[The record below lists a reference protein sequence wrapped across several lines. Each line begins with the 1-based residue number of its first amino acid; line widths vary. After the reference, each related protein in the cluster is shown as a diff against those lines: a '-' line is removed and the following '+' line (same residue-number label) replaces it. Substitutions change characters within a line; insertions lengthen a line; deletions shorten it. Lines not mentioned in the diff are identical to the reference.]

1 MLEID
6 RIQQQAIRISFS
18 LGILILIFKFAA
30 YFITNSSALLSDALE
45 SIINVVAS
53 AFAMWSIHVA
63 KTPPD
68 AEHPYGHGKVEYFS
82 ALLEG
87 VLIMVAAAGIVY
99 TAFPKIMNPGVLQKL
114 DFGLAVSVLASGLNL
129 ALGLYLV
136 RQGRKTN
143 SITLEADGKHVLTD
157 VYTTGGVLLGLVVVW
172 ISGWFWMDGA
182 IACLVALNIVWT
194 GYGLVRQ
201 AVKGL
206 MNEAD
211 SALTQEITRLLNENR
226 RPEWISIHKLRAWQ
240 AGRFVNIDFHLVLPR
255 DISFERSQA
264 IVNDLEELFRQH
276 FGGVAEVLIKTD
288 ICFDD
293 LCGAC
298 TFETCPE
305 PGNGGKAVPWS
316 EESLR
321 ADLHHKKTP
330 RP

>member
-6 RIQQQAIRISFS
+6 RIQQKAIRVSFG
-18 LGILILIFKFAA
+18 LGILILFLKFAA

-68 AEHPYGHGKVEYFS
+68 ADHPYGHGKVEYFS

-87 VLIMVAAAGIVY
+87 ALIIMAAAGIVY
-99 TAFPKIMNPGVLQKL
+99 AAFPKIMNPDVLQKL
-114 DFGLAVSVLASGLNL
+114 DFGLAVSVLASGLNF
-129 ALGLYLV
+129 ALGMYLV

-143 SITLEADGKHVLTD
+143 SITLVADGKHVLAD

-172 ISGWFWMDGA
+172 ISDWFWMDGA
-182 IACLVALNIVWT
+182 IACVVALNIVWT

-211 SALTQEITRLLNENR
+211 SALTTEITRLLNENR

-240 AGRFVNIDFHLVLPR
+240 AGRFVNIDFHLVLPK

-264 IVNDLEELFRQH
+264 IVNDLEELFRKH

-293 LCGAC
+293 LCDGCA
-298 TFETCPE
+298 FEKCPE
-305 PGNGGKAVPWS
+305 PNHNGKAVPWS
-316 EESLR
+316 EDALR
-321 ADLHHKKTP
+321 ADLHHKP
-330 RP
+330 SA